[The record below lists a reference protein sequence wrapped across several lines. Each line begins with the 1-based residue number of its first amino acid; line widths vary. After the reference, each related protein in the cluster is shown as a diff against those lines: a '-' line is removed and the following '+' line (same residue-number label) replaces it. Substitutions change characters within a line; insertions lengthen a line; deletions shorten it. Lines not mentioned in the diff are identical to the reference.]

1 MTFDLSEDLKQVI
14 DRYLA
19 GHKTRSLA
27 TLSRISGVSYT
38 TLRRFSQREGTPTA
52 EPVLKILDATLATQ
66 EKIAF
71 LEKHFPEIAR
81 TIARFADR
89 PGREVDPARENL
101 KMFYRRDPHNL
112 ILNLAINVHGTDVET
127 VRRLMGER
135 GLEALDELVECEV
148 LERDYQT
155 DAIRYKDDTVVC
167 TDSDFLFDQIRH
179 SVDYFD
185 RSMLGSGLARLAHI
199 TASVNHEGLSQV
211 HRILTEALTQISAIN
226 EDPKYCGRVP
236 YFVGALMNVYDKKP
250 LQKDEEKDK
259 SNG

>member
-14 DRYLA
+14 DHYLD

-38 TLRRFSQREGTPTA
+38 TLRRFSQREGAPTA
-52 EPVLKILDATLATQ
+52 EPVLKILDATLGNQ

-81 TIARFADR
+81 TISRFADR
-89 PGREVDPARENL
+89 PSSEADPSRENL

-112 ILNLAINVHGTDVET
+112 ILNLAINVHGTDVGT
-127 VRRLMGER
+127 IRRLMGER
-135 GLEALDELVECEV
+135 GLEALDELVECQV

-155 DAIRYKDDTVVC
+155 DAIRYKDDTLLCV
-167 TDSDFLFDQIRH
+167 DSDFLLDQIRH

-185 RSMLGSGLARLAHI
+185 RSMLGSQLARLAHM
-199 TASVNHEGLSQV
+199 TASVNHEGLTQIYT
-211 HRILTEALTQISAIN
+211 ILSDALTQISAIN
-226 EDPKYCGRVP
+226 EDSRYYGEIP
-236 YFVGALMNVYDKKP
+236 YYVGALMNVYDKKP
-250 LQKDEEKDK
+250 LQKDEEKH
-259 SNG
+259 NG